1 MEDLNIPIFA
11 QAKVEYTKQLIEILY
26 PHMYDGIKSIYDESK
41 IIYSTKTTTPIL
53 LLFRELLEKVPIWNG
68 EIIDSECSRII
79 NNSKCDWIDDLI
91 TAVFI
96 SHTKI
101 LTSIGPNQSF
111 QKINVT
117 IPKTSSFIHKSYINV
132 ARELW
137 KNPYLFNEQV
147 PGHEYQR
154 NSKEIENIIRI
165 CIENTIRHLLPIKEI
180 LKEHLDS
187 QESDNLM
194 NQKDEIKKLLR
205 EELQNLKPITDEEED
220 KNEEDKEED
229 KNEDEEEDKNEEDKE
244 EDKNEDKEE
253 DKNEDKEEDKNEDKE
268 EDKNEENKEE
278 DKNEEN
284 KEEDKNEDKEEDK
297 NEVEVSDS
305 PKTIEEA
312 REVIS
317 DLINDIENSNSMD
330 TGPTIE
336 EVDGKPTLYVSSNN
350 DDPTEA
356 QVEKQ
361 CSDIVV
367 NDITIPVDVDGD
379 EKKEDKVGQEVKYD
393 NVELIQETNE
403 ENKDDRMKKLFTNME
418 KINKN
423 DEINVVK
430 DNQIKEK
437 TDDIKDDSQNTFNV
451 PNYSLNNLYPT
462 MKVEDPPKVVD
473 PPKQPEP
480 EPEPEI
486 KIEEQKTNELP
497 KIDELKEVKDE
508 SKKVES
514 PRKEIVTIENDND
527 IDETSTLVNFFND
540 IKQIA
545 EDKGI
550 KVDTEQNKNF
560 TLFEDASEVEK

>member
-1 MEDLNIPIFA
+1 
-11 QAKVEYTKQLIEILY
+11 
-26 PHMYDGIKSIYDESK
+26 
-41 IIYSTKTTTPIL
+41 
-53 LLFRELLEKVPIWNG
+53 
-68 EIIDSECSRII
+68 
-79 NNSKCDWIDDLI
+79 
-91 TAVFI
+91 
-96 SHTKI
+96 
-101 LTSIGPNQSF
+101 
-111 QKINVT
+111 
-117 IPKTSSFIHKSYINV
+117 
-132 ARELW
+132 
-137 KNPYLFNEQV
+137 
-147 PGHEYQR
+147 
-154 NSKEIENIIRI
+154 
-165 CIENTIRHLLPIKEI
+165 
-180 LKEHLDS
+180 
-187 QESDNLM
+187 
-194 NQKDEIKKLLR
+194 
-205 EELQNLKPITDEEED
+205 
-220 KNEEDKEED
+220 
-229 KNEDEEEDKNEEDKE
+229 
-244 EDKNEDKEE
+244 
-253 DKNEDKEEDKNEDKE
+253 
-268 EDKNEENKEE
+268 
-278 DKNEEN
+278 
-284 KEEDKNEDKEEDK
+284 
-297 NEVEVSDS
+297 
-305 PKTIEEA
+305 
-312 REVIS
+312 
-317 DLINDIENSNSMD
+317 MD

-462 MKVEDPPKVVD
+462 MKVEDPSKVVD

-486 KIEEQKTNELP
+486 KIEESKTNELP

>member
-205 EELQNLKPITDEEED
+205 EELQGLKSNIDDKQKDEEEN
-220 KNEEDKEED
+220 KEEENKEEENKEEENKEEDKEED
-229 KNEDEEEDKNEEDKE
+229 KEEEDK
-244 EDKNEDKEE
+244 
-253 DKNEDKEEDKNEDKE
+253 
-268 EDKNEENKEE
+268 
-278 DKNEEN
+278 
-284 KEEDKNEDKEEDK
+284 
-297 NEVEVSDS
+297 EVEISDS

-379 EKKEDKVGQEVKYD
+379 EKKEDKVKEKIENVVGQEVKYD
-393 NVELIQETNE
+393 NVELIQENNE

-423 DEINVVK
+423 DEVNVEMI
-430 DNQIKEK
+430 IKRNSKEVF
-437 TDDIKDDSQNTFNV
+437 SGSGNT
-451 PNYSLNNLYPT
+451 SL
-462 MKVEDPPKVVD
+462 MKRKC
-473 PPKQPEP
+473 
-480 EPEPEI
+480 
-486 KIEEQKTNELP
+486 
-497 KIDELKEVKDE
+497 DELNEWLHR
-508 SKKVES
+508 S
-514 PRKEIVTIENDND
+514 ND
-527 IDETSTLVNFFND
+527 IPDGTTVMTGTGTIPPEEFTLQPGDEISITIQDIGTLV
-540 IKQIA
+540 I
-545 EDKGI
+545 EVI
-550 KVDTEQNKNF
+550 KV
-560 TLFEDASEVEK
+560 